1 MEQRRLRCS
10 AITQSMRKQPFR
22 TSVRSVDMRSAEMV
36 IRSDTRRSAREGVAL
51 AASALGL
58 GRSRSV
64 IVSDLSPEG
73 ALLDGRELPMP
84 GEDLMLIVGSLEIFG
99 KVVWR
104 TGERA
109 GILFEDAIPAET
121 IAQIKKEADWM
132 TAAGWYR

>member
-1 MEQRRLRCS
+1 
-10 AITQSMRKQPFR
+10 
-22 TSVRSVDMRSAEMV
+22 MRSAEMV